1 MAEFL
6 KLLSFVKLVLTDPTV
21 EAELAQL
28 NAALA
33 QIFAG
38 KVNPTSTTV
47 TG

>member
-6 KLLSFVKLVLTDPTV
+6 KLLGFIKTVLTDPTV

-33 QIFAG
+33 QILL
-38 KVNPTSTTV
+38 KPKPTEV